1 MYQVKLCLKGGGATG
16 EEGLGGDLAE
26 GKGLSGLEHWVGFG
40 QRTGNSES
48 HPGEKG
54 EGRKC

>member
-1 MYQVKLCLKGGGATG
+1 M
-16 EEGLGGDLAE
+16 E
-26 GKGLSGLEHWVGFG
+26 GKGLAGLEAWVGSG